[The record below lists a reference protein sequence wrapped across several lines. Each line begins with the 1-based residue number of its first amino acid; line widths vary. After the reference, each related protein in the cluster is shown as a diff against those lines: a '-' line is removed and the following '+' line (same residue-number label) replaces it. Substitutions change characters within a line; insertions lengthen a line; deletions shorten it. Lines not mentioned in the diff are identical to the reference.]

1 MSTRTLRIGG
11 RFTHVANV
19 EVPTLVM
26 IEHTD
31 AGVETLESSWSTDP
45 TMQLTSCRDL
55 YGNLGQRLILPA
67 GESVFEYSALVRFP
81 DELDAEDLSASQTPI
96 EELPAEVLPFL
107 LPSRYCQSDVL
118 SRDAWQLFGQKTP
131 GFQRVLDVQ
140 DWVWNHIKY
149 TTGSTM
155 SWWTAVDAFNNGYGI
170 CRDFAHTMVALCRAL
185 NLPARYISGY
195 LPDMDVEPLPTEMD
209 FHAWCQV
216 YVGDRWWTFDPRHN
230 ERRKGHVV
238 ISRGRDAADC
248 ALVTTF
254 GGPWLK
260 RMIVTADEV
269 VEPTRG

>member
-45 TMQLTSCRDL
+45 TMELASYRDL

-155 SWWTAVDAFNNGYGI
+155 SWWTAVDAYNNGYGI

-195 LPDMDVEPLPTEMD
+195 LPDRDVEPLPTEMD

>member
-45 TMQLTSCRDL
+45 TMQLTSYRDL

>member
-45 TMQLTSCRDL
+45 TMQLTSYRDL

-170 CRDFAHTMVALCRAL
+170 CRDFAHTMLALCRAL

>member
-19 EVPTLVM
+19 EIPTLVM

-45 TMQLTSCRDL
+45 TMQLTSYRDL